1 MCVCACVCVCVCARV
16 RLCVAVEQPPTIT
29 QQSPSQVVVLP
40 FPFHERISFTC
51 VAKGNPQPQYRWT
64 KDGEDFTPP
73 QPSTGGTQQLSD
85 GNFSLPNV
93 HLAKF
98 EGTYQCYASN
108 KLGTAITDPIQ
119 LVVPSSPKFP
129 KEYLE
134 PIVID
139 EGQPMVLKCNPP
151 TGFTPRKLYWMTI
164 GLQQI
169 DQDERVS
176 MDLDGNLYFAYTVQN
191 DSRPDYCC
199 FAAFTEI
206 RAIVQKSTMAMVV
219 NPSNLVSTSG
229 VPAVRK
235 PSLLLPSGVQSE
247 VVLLKGSNLELECIP
262 EGFPTPSVEWV
273 KLGETLPP
281 RAEILNFGKL
291 LNISRGSEKD
301 DGKYMCKAK
310 NVAGEHVHYFDVV
323 FEEAPKWLPGPPEG
337 QLVVTRSDVHIKC
350 SVGGKPR
357 PNIVWRRNGQL
368 LEGEALSDRLQVMDD
383 LLLLQDAGPED
394 GAVYQCEASNRH
406 GRLLANANVMV
417 LDVAPRTLTQG
428 YKVYEVIEG
437 HNATLGCRVF
447 GSPLPTIS
455 WEKEEEEEEAP
466 GAGARRSTLPDGSLR
481 LSGAEKEDAGEYLCL
496 AVNTEGKA
504 DLTAVLAVRDPTRIV
519 DRPRDQQV
527 VLGSPARFTCR
538 AECDQSL
545 AHSFNVGWVKDGWLE
560 INPEDPRYQ
569 VDDGGVLLIPS
580 VNASDQGLYT
590 CTARTHMDR
599 VAASAM
605 LTVLDVPDAPGDVE
619 LSEQKERSVRLSWTA
634 GSDHNSSIT
643 EFVVEF
649 EESQWEP
656 GRWRELQRVPGN
668 QATADLALQGNI
680 DYQFRV
686 SAANAVGRGP
696 PSQLTGRYS
705 TPAAAPDRNPE
716 DIRIHGHVPQQ
727 MEISWEPLLPVEHNG
742 PGLEYQVGYRRL
754 GAGPWT
760 ELMVKRH
767 LLVVQDTPTFVPYE
781 IRVRTLNAVGWGPEA
796 RVVTGYS
803 GEDVPTAA
811 PRGVGV
817 EVLNASLLRVSWTPV
832 PEDTVRGHLGGY
844 AVHWVRRRSLLQGE
858 PLRGERYS
866 LVFGGNRSHG
876 ALPGLAPY
884 SEYTLTV
891 NVYNSKGNGP
901 PSDAVSF
908 LTPEGGQSWAPRG
921 QRSTF
926 TPRASSSSSRSS
938 STSIILPPN
947 HPLVV
952 VVVVVVVEVVVVVAA
967 VAVVLLV
974 VTVVPLVVVV
984 VEV

>member
-1 MCVCACVCVCVCARV
+1 MLRAR
-16 RLCVAVEQPPTIT
+16 AEIEIA
-29 QQSPSQVVVLP
+29 S
-40 FPFHERISFTC
+40 
-51 VAKGNPQPQYRWT
+51 KG
-64 KDGEDFTPP
+64 
-73 QPSTGGTQQLSD
+73 
-85 GNFSLPNV
+85 
-93 HLAKF
+93 LARSY
-98 EGTYQCYASN
+98 T
-108 KLGTAITDPIQ
+108 
-119 LVVPSSPKFP
+119 
-129 KEYLE
+129 
-134 PIVID
+134 
-139 EGQPMVLKCNPP
+139 
-151 TGFTPRKLYWMTI
+151 

-169 DQDERVS
+169 DQDARVS
-176 MDLDGNLYFAYTVQN
+176 MDLDGNLYFAHTVQN

-206 RAIVQKSTMAMVV
+206 RAIVQKSTMAVVV
-219 NPSNLVSTSG
+219 NPLPKTDDGDKHS

-337 QLVVTRSDVHIKC
+337 QLVVTGSDVHIKC

-383 LLLLQDAGPED
+383 LLLLLDAGPED

-417 LDVAPRTLTQG
+417 LDMAPRTLTKG
-428 YKVYEVIEG
+428 YQVYEVIQG

-455 WEKEEEEEEAP
+455 WEKEEEEAP
-466 GAGARRSTLPDGSLR
+466 GAAAAARRSTLPDGSLR
-481 LSGAEKEDAGEYLCL
+481 LSGAEKEDGGEYLCL

-527 VLGSPARFTCR
+527 VLGSAARFTCR

-545 AHSFNVGWVKDGWLE
+545 AHSFDVGWVKDGWLE

-569 VDDGGVLLIPS
+569 VVDGVLLIPS

-599 VAASAM
+599 VAASAL
-605 LTVLDVPDAPGDVE
+605 LTVLDVPDAPRDVE

-668 QATADLALQGNI
+668 QATADLSLQGNI

-696 PSQLTGRYS
+696 PSQHAGRYA

-727 MEISWEPLLPVEHNG
+727 MEISWESSFLWITRS
-742 PGLEYQVGYRRL
+742 GLEYQVGYRRL

-760 ELMVKRH
+760 EQLVKRH

-844 AVHWVRRRSLLQGE
+844 AVDKERLSGSWRVAGASSE
-858 PLRGERYS
+858 EKPL
-866 LVFGGNRSHG
+866 
-876 ALPGLAPY
+876 
-884 SEYTLTV
+884 
-891 NVYNSKGNGP
+891 K
-901 PSDAVSF
+901 
-908 LTPEGGQSWAPRG
+908 EGGGRSVGGGSVGGGSVGGDTLEGYSDEGLEFNEDGSFIGEYSGLERG
-921 QRSTF
+921 
-926 TPRASSSSSRSS
+926 RASSEG
-938 STSIILPPN
+938 TLGPALPPI
-947 HPLVV
+947 
-952 VVVVVVVEVVVVVAA
+952 
-967 VAVVLLV
+967 
-974 VTVVPLVVVV
+974 
-984 VEV
+984 